1 MNQITVLLYLGI
13 KIDVRRT
20 KFYHYLSPR
29 SEPQSEE
36 ARSHQG
42 AGLVG
47 ATITPGGVSR
57 PWKCDLTVLVLAAC
71 RLLVVLDR
79 SLSSSLETDG
89 DG

>member
-1 MNQITVLLYLGI
+1 MLLYLGI

-36 ARSHQG
+36 VSREPEVKG